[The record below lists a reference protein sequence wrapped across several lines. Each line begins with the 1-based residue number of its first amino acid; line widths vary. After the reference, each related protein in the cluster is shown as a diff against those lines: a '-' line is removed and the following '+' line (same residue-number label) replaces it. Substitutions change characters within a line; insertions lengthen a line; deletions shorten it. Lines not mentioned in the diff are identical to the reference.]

1 MNTDHTAAA
10 RGKVS
15 GIEMKGWSFMQFA
28 FNSIY
33 SYFLF
38 LYPVL
43 LKSIFYFNVFD
54 LRIGFC
60 RESMNEMPHCKVPV
74 KIINANTAAMVL

>member
-1 MNTDHTAAA
+1 MDMNTDHTAAA

-15 GIEMKGWSFMQFA
+15 GTEMKGSLWSFMQFA

-54 LRIGFC
+54 LGIGFLPWAH
-60 RESMNEMPHCKVPV
+60 EW
-74 KIINANTAAMVL
+74 NATL